1 MTPDRSAFER
11 ALVATTYVLG
21 RRGAE
26 LDQPIVDARPETRRL
41 VLALLH
47 PDRGERSRVLA
58 GELARLIQALDQR
71 GLG

>member
-1 MTPDRSAFER
+1 MASDRPAFER
-11 ALVATTYVLG
+11 ALVATSYVLG

-26 LDQPIVDARPETRRL
+26 LDQPIVDASPETRRL

>member
-1 MTPDRSAFER
+1 MASDRPAFER
-11 ALVATTYVLG
+11 ALVATSYVLG

-26 LDQPIVDARPETRRL
+26 LDQPIVDASPETRRL

-58 GELARLIQALDQR
+58 GELARLIQALDRR